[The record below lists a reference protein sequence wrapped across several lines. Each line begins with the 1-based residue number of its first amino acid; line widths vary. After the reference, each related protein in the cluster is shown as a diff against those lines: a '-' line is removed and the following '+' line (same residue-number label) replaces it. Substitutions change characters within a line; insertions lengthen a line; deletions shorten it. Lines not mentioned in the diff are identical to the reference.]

1 MLEYVERARALAPRI
16 EARRDEIERQRRL
29 PDDVVAAL
37 TDAGFFALLLPRS
50 LGGAELDPV
59 TFVQVIEEVAK
70 ADASTAWV
78 LNQTSG
84 CSVVAG
90 YLSPEVARK
99 IFADHGVLAWGS
111 FSLSGPRAVAVDGGY
126 RVTGSWGFASGGHH
140 ATWLGAH
147 CPVTE
152 PDGTFRRRADGQ
164 PLVRTMLF
172 PAAEAPL
179 VDTWDV
185 MGLRGTGSDTYSV
198 SDLFVPQE
206 HSVARD
212 DPAERQL
219 QRPLYCFS
227 TGNFYASGF
236 AAVALGIA
244 RRMLD
249 TFVELAQDKTPR
261 GHKGALRE
269 NAVIQSQ
276 VARAEAGLR
285 SARSFL
291 LGTLAEFWQEGGRV
305 GHLSLEQRVLIRLA
319 ATHAI
324 HQAKDVVDAVYHAA
338 GSTAIFT
345 SEDFERRFRDMHAV
359 TQQIQG
365 RQAHFETVGRF
376 MLGLEA
382 DTTFL

>member
-1 MLEYVERARALAPRI
+1 M
-16 EARRDEIERQRRL
+16 
-29 PDDVVAAL
+29 
-37 TDAGFFALLLPRS
+37 
-50 LGGAELDPV
+50 
-59 TFVQVIEEVAK
+59 
-70 ADASTAWV
+70 
-78 LNQTSG
+78 
-84 CSVVAG
+84 
-90 YLSPEVARK
+90 
-99 IFADHGVLAWGS
+99 
-111 FSLSGPRAVAVDGGY
+111 
-126 RVTGSWGFASGGHH
+126 
-140 ATWLGAH
+140 
-147 CPVTE
+147 E
-152 PDGTFRRRADGQ
+152 PDGTLRRRADGQ

-172 PAAEAPL
+172 PASAAPL
-179 VDTWDV
+179 EDAWDV
-185 MGLRGTGSDTYSV
+185 MGLRGTGSDTYAV

-212 DPAERQL
+212 DPAERRL

-249 TFVELAQDKTPR
+249 TFVALAQDKTPR

-269 NAVIQSQ
+269 SAVIQSQ
-276 VARAEAGLR
+276 VARAEAGLL
-285 SARSFL
+285 SARAFL
-291 LGTLAEFWQEGGRV
+291 LGTLSELWEEGGRV
-305 GHLSLEQRVLIRLA
+305 GPLTLEQRVLVRLA

-324 HQAKDVVDAVYHAA
+324 HQAKGVADTAYHAA

-345 SEDFERRFRDMHAV
+345 SGDFERRFRDMHAV

-376 MLGLEA
+376 LLGLDP

>member
-1 MLEYVERARALAPRI
+1 
-16 EARRDEIERQRRL
+16 
-29 PDDVVAAL
+29 
-37 TDAGFFALLLPRS
+37 
-50 LGGAELDPV
+50 
-59 TFVQVIEEVAK
+59 
-70 ADASTAWV
+70 
-78 LNQTSG
+78 
-84 CSVVAG
+84 VVAG
-90 YLSPEVARK
+90 YLAPDIARK
-99 IFADHGVLAWGS
+99 IFGNHGVLAWGS
-111 FSLSGPRAVAVDGGY
+111 FSMSGPRAVAVDGGY

-152 PDGTFRRRADGQ
+152 PDGTLRRRPDGQ

-172 PAAEAPL
+172 PAADAPL
-179 VDTWDV
+179 VDAWDV
-185 MGLRGTGSDTYSV
+185 MGLRGTGSDTYAV
-198 SDLFVPQE
+198 SDLFVPHE
-206 HSVARD
+206 HSVSRD

-219 QRPLYCFS
+219 HSPLYCFS

-244 RRMLD
+244 RRLLD
-249 TFVELAQDKTPR
+249 SFVDLAQDKTPR

-269 NAVIQSQ
+269 NAVIQAQ
-276 VARAEAGLR
+276 VARAEAHLR
-285 SARSFL
+285 SARCFL
-291 LGTLAEFWQEGGRV
+291 LGTLTELWQEGGRV
-305 GHLSLEQRVLIRLA
+305 GHLTLEQRVLIRLA

-324 HQAKDVVDAVYHAA
+324 HQAKGVVDAAYHAA

-345 SEDFERRFRDMHAV
+345 SGDFERRFRDMHAV

-376 MLGLEA
+376 MLGLEP

>member
-1 MLEYVERARALAPRI
+1 VIDYVERARALAPRI
-16 EARRDEIERQRRL
+16 EARAAEIERQRRL

-37 TDAGFFALLLPRS
+37 TEAGFFALLLPHS

-59 TFVQVIEEVAK
+59 AFVQVIEEIAK
-70 ADASTAWV
+70 ADASAAWV
-78 LNQTSG
+78 LCQTSG

-90 YLSPEVARK
+90 YLSPDVAK
-99 IFADHGVLAWGS
+99 TIFGNHGVLAWGS
-111 FSLSGPRAVAVDGGY
+111 FSMSAGRAVPVDGGY

-152 PDGTFRRRADGQ
+152 ADGTLRRRADGQ

-172 PAAEAPL
+172 PASEAPFE
-179 VDTWDV
+179 DAWDV
-185 MGLRGTGSDTYSV
+185 MGLRGTGSDTYAV
-198 SDLFVPQE
+198 SDLFVPRE
-206 HSVARD
+206 HSVSRD
-212 DPAERQL
+212 DPAERRL

-261 GHKGALRE
+261 GHKGALRD

-276 VARAEAGLR
+276 VARAEAALR
-285 SARSFL
+285 SARAFL
-291 LGTLAEFWQEGGRV
+291 LGTLSGLWEEGGRV
-305 GHLSLEQRVLIRLA
+305 GHLTLEQRVLIRLA

-324 HQAKDVVDAVYHAA
+324 HQAKGVVDAAYHAA

-345 SEDFERRFRDMHAV
+345 GGDFERRFRDMHAV

-376 MLGLEA
+376 MLGLET